1 MPSGTWPFLGAEG
14 MLAGV
19 RSKAGRRTGQATSPA
34 PPPAV
39 PVSGLPRPC
48 GGRPRS
54 PAPARAAASEP
65 WPSSG
70 CSPVPRPE
78 RTADPGTA
86 LRPRGGRRGRA
97 GGAGDERGLRPGLG
111 AYGPQWRGEA
121 QAARWGSRSA
131 RGFGARPTPVSSSR
145 LTSSSMALA
154 GLLAA
159 WAQRPP
165 PRPHCAGV
173 ASAGRGGGE
182 VRGRGTG
189 PGRGVG
195 GGRGVSQEA
204 GVTWVGATLFRTK
217 TLTGMDVSRLKVC
230 MSKRAQMGGGVKE
243 P

>member
-1 MPSGTWPFLGAEG
+1 

-34 PPPAV
+34 PPPPAV

-145 LTSSSMALA
+145 LTSSAMALA

-165 PRPHCAGV
+165 RGLTAQASLPRGGV
-173 ASAGRGGGE
+173 GVRCGDGERVRGGGWGVDGE
-182 VRGRGTG
+182 CPKRLGLRG
-189 PGRGVG
+189 
-195 GGRGVSQEA
+195 
-204 GVTWVGATLFRTK
+204 WVPLFLEQK
-217 TLTGMDVSRLKVC
+217 
-230 MSKRAQMGGGVKE
+230 